1 MPRQPVNSIPTVV
14 VFLGYGGLIPFV
26 CLTAATIFSAR
37 YSDASGHSL
46 LIYAAVILSFVG
58 AINWGV
64 AMASSD
70 LSEAQRNYLW
80 IWSVAPALIA
90 WLAHFF
96 QPTVASGIL
105 IAGFI
110 AQYVQDRRLARTT
123 SLSVW
128 YIPLRLRLTSV
139 ACACLAIASV
149 ASFAK
154 ASSAEPL
161 YRSGRASGDG
171 IGKFYMGREIAK
183 VMGFEGSSWLDRAT
197 RDQEERPDLLIK
209 QLGLVPGMTVADIG
223 AGSGY
228 LSRRIAP
235 LISPGKLFAVDV
247 QPEMIVLLKVLAGQS
262 GMSNVTPVQGSVVN
276 DNLAANS
283 VDLGVMVDV
292 YHELAFPYEMTQSL
306 VLALK
311 PRARL
316 IFVEYRAED
325 PTVAIKALHKMSVMQ
340 LRREMKAFPLSWES
354 TVETLPT
361 QHIIVF
367 RKMSF
372 LRQSRRRSSCE
383 WQGEDIYFDVQIG
396 AEKFHDACSNN
407 PNSNLGFVICG

>member
-1 MPRQPVNSIPTVV
+1 MPRQPINSIPTVV
-14 VFLGYGGLIPFV
+14 VLLGYGGLIPFV

-80 IWSVAPALIA
+80 IWSVAPALLA

-96 QPTVASGIL
+96 QPTVASGIM

-110 AQYVQDRRLARTT
+110 AQYVQDRHLARTT

-161 YRSGRASGDG
+161 YRSGRASDDG
-171 IGKFYMGREIAK
+171 IGKFYRGREIAK

-209 QLGLVPGMTVADIG
+209 QLGLV
-223 AGSGY
+223 
-228 LSRRIAP
+228 
-235 LISPGKLFAVDV
+235 
-247 QPEMIVLLKVLAGQS
+247 S

-292 YHELAFPYEMTQSL
+292 YHELAFPYEMTQSP
-306 VLALK
+306 VRALK

-325 PTVAIKALHKMSVMQ
+325 PTVAIKALYKMSVMQ

-361 QHIIVF
+361 QHIIIF
-367 RKMSF
+367 RKMSL
-372 LRQSRRRSSCE
+372 LRQSRRRSICE
-383 WQGEDIYFDVQIG
+383 LHGEDIYFDVQIG
-396 AEKFHDACSNN
+396 AEKFNDACSSNQ
-407 PNSNLGFVICG
+407 NSNLGFVICG